1 MESDHVR
8 VSDTE
13 RDRLAE
19 QLREAHVQGRL
30 SQEEHEQRLSELY
43 HAKTRG
49 ELERLRH
56 DLPPE
61 EDTAGPDTGQEEF
74 TTAEARQ
81 LASGSNGR
89 ENLAAIFGGIQRGGR
104 WLVEPSTAVSV
115 VVGGAELDLREA
127 VLAQREVTMQCA
139 VILGGLNITVPPGV
153 RVINNTNAILG
164 GTEANSTDTVT
175 DPGAPTIRLTGTCL
189 LGGISVRTKARVN
202 TSRD

>member
-8 VSDTE
+8 VSDAE
-13 RDRLAE
+13 RERLAE

-43 HAKTRG
+43 LAKTRG
-49 ELERLRH
+49 ELEQLRH

-61 EDTAGPDTGQEEF
+61 EETAGRGTGQEEF
-74 TTAEARQ
+74 STAEARQ

-89 ENLAAIFGGIQRGGR
+89 ENLAAILGGMQRGGR
-104 WLVEPSTAVSV
+104 WLVEPNTTVSV
-115 VVGGAELDLREA
+115 VAGGAELDLREA

-153 RVINNTNAILG
+153 RVINNTNAFLG
-164 GTEANSTDTVT
+164 GTETNSTDMIT
-175 DPGAPTIRLTGTCL
+175 DPGAPTVRLTGTCL
-189 LGGISVRTKARVN
+189 LGGISVRTKARVG
-202 TSRD
+202 TKHD